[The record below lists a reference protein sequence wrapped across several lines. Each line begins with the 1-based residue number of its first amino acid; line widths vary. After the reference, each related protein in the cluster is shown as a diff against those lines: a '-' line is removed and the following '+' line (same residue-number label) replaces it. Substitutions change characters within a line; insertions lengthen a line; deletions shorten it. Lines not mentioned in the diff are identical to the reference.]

1 MPRAITYSRLH
12 AELRSVLDEVCDNHD
27 VVYVARH
34 RGGDVVILSREDYDS
49 LEETAHLPR
58 SPANARRLALNRED
72 GECVRV
78 ELGEVKQR
86 LRVDSDAPK
95 R

>member
-1 MPRAITYSRLH
+1 MPRAVTYSRLR

-58 SPANARRLALNRED
+58 SPANALRLALNRED